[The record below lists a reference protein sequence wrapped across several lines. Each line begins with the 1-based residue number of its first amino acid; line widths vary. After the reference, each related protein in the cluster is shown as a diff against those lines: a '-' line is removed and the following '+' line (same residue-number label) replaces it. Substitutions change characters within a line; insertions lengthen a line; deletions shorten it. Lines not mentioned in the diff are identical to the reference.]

1 MDITPPAR
9 SDLEERLDALAR
21 KHGVP
26 GAAAGVLVGDEM
38 TVCATGVTRDDAEGV
53 PITDDTLFLVG
64 SITKVW
70 TATLVMQLVDEGRVD
85 LDDRVNSHLD
95 PPLRLADQGVA
106 DTVTIRQLLTHTG
119 GFYGDREDPP
129 ERGDN
134 ALLRA
139 IASYA
144 DLPQLHRPGQLFSY
158 CNSAYNVLGRLIEC
172 LSGSTWDDALRERVL
187 SPLGLQRTFT
197 LPEQAMVH
205 PVAIGHDL
213 DLAEKTQTPVTLWCD
228 SRASGPCGGTLA
240 MPAADLL
247 VFAKMHLQDGQGPD
261 GAHVVSSQSARL
273 MREPQVAMSDP
284 VMGLAWGL
292 GWEIGRIDE
301 PAVVGH
307 GGNTNGQMAQLF
319 LVPERSVAIC
329 VLTNGDATGELR
341 ETLCDELLSELVGV
355 TVSQHPAPAPAGT
368 RVDLTP
374 FVGAFGRD
382 DVRFTF
388 RAAGDVL
395 EADVGTSGRVAEELD
410 SFTTAVTYVS
420 DSRFLLVIPGME
432 DVPQPITFVR
442 EGGGDGAAT
451 HLAMSGRVL
460 PRLPSD
466 TEGEPR

>member
-1 MDITPPAR
+1 MDITPPAHD
-9 SDLEERLDALAR
+9 DLEERLDALAR

-106 DTVTIRQLLTHTG
+106 DSVTIRELLTHTG

-129 ERGDN
+129 ERGDD
-134 ALLRA
+134 ALQRA

-158 CNSAYNVLGRLIEC
+158 CNSGYNVLGRLVEC
-172 LSGSTWDDALRERVL
+172 LTGSTWDDALRERVL

-240 MPAADLL
+240 MRAADLL
-247 VFAKMHLQDGQGPD
+247 TFAKMHLRDGDGSD
-261 GAHVVSSQSARL
+261 GARVLSPQSARL
-273 MREPQVAMSDP
+273 MREPQVTMVDP
-284 VMGLAWGL
+284 VMGQAWGL
-292 GWEIGRIDE
+292 GWEIGRVDE
-301 PAVVGH
+301 PVIVGH

-319 LVPERSVAIC
+319 LVPERGVAIC

-341 ETLCDELLSELVGV
+341 ETLCDELLSELVDV

-395 EADVGTSGRVAEELD
+395 EADVGTSGRVAEQLD
-410 SFTTAVTYVS
+410 SFTTAVTHAS

-442 EGGGDGAAT
+442 EGGGDGPAT

>member
-9 SDLEERLDALAR
+9 DDLVERLDALAR

-38 TVCATGVTRDDAEGV
+38 TVCATGVTRDDADGV

-64 SITKVW
+64 SITKMW
-70 TATLVMQLVDEGRVD
+70 TATLVMQLVDEGHVD

-95 PPLRLADQGVA
+95 PTLRLADQGVA
-106 DTVTIRQLLTHTG
+106 DAVTIRQLLTHTG

-129 ERGDN
+129 ERGDD
-134 ALLRA
+134 ALQRA

-158 CNSAYNVLGRLIEC
+158 CNSGYNVLGRLVEC
-172 LSGSTWDDALRERVL
+172 LTGSTWDDALRDRVL

-205 PVAIGHDL
+205 PVAVGHDL
-213 DLAEKTQTPVTLWCD
+213 DLAEKTQTPVTQWCD

-240 MPAADLL
+240 MRAADLL
-247 VFAKMHLQDGQGPD
+247 AFAKMHLRDGQGPD
-261 GAHVVSSQSARL
+261 GARLLSSQSARL
-273 MREPQVAMSDP
+273 MREPQVTMVDP
-284 VMGLAWGL
+284 VMGQAWGL
-292 GWEIGRIDE
+292 GWEIGRVDE

-319 LVPERSVAIC
+319 LVPERGVAIC

-382 DVRFTF
+382 DVRLTF

-395 EADVGTSGRVAEELD
+395 EADVGTSGRVAEQLD
-410 SFTTAVTYVS
+410 SFTTAVTYAS

-442 EGGGDGAAT
+442 EGGGDGPAT

-460 PRLPSD
+460 PRLPSG

>member
-9 SDLEERLDALAR
+9 DELEQRLDALAR

-38 TVCATGVTRDDAEGV
+38 TVCATGVTRGDADGV

-70 TATLVMQLVDEGRVD
+70 TATLVMQLVDEGRIG

-95 PPLRLADQGVA
+95 PPLRLADQAVA
-106 DTVTIRQLLTHTG
+106 DTVTVRQLLTHTG

-129 ERGDN
+129 ERGDD
-134 ALLRA
+134 ALRRA

-158 CNSAYNVLGRLIEC
+158 CNSGYNVLGRLVEC
-172 LSGSTWDDALRERVL
+172 LTGSTWDDALRERVL

-197 LPEQAMVH
+197 LPEQAMAH

-213 DLAEKTQTPVTLWCD
+213 DLAEKTQTPVTQWCD

-240 MPAADLL
+240 MRAADLL
-247 VFAKMHLQDGQGPD
+247 TFAKMHLRDGEGSG
-261 GAHVVSSQSARL
+261 GARVLSPQSARL
-273 MREPQVAMSDP
+273 MREPQVTMVDP
-284 VMGLAWGL
+284 VMGQAWGL
-292 GWEIGRIDE
+292 GWEIGRVDE
-301 PAVVGH
+301 PVVVGH

-355 TVSQHPAPAPAGT
+355 TVSQHPAPATAGT
-368 RVDLTP
+368 RVDLSP
-374 FVGAFGRD
+374 FAGAFGRD
-382 DVRFTF
+382 DIRFTF

-395 EADVGTSGRVAEELD
+395 EADVGTSGRVADQLD
-410 SFTTAVTYVS
+410 SFATAVSYAS

-442 EGGGDGAAT
+442 EGGGDGPAT

>member
-1 MDITPPAR
+1 MDITPPVR
-9 SDLEERLDALAR
+9 DELEQRLDALAR

-38 TVCATGVTRDDAEGV
+38 TVCATGVTRGDAEGV

-70 TATLVMQLVDEGRVD
+70 TATLVMQLVDEGRIG

-106 DTVTIRQLLTHTG
+106 DTVTVRQLLTHTG

-129 ERGDN
+129 ERGDD
-134 ALLRA
+134 ALRRA

-158 CNSAYNVLGRLIEC
+158 CNSGYNVLGRLVEC
-172 LSGSTWDDALRERVL
+172 LTGSTWDDALRERVL

-197 LPEQAMVH
+197 LPEQAMAH

-213 DLAEKTQTPVTLWCD
+213 DLAEKTQTPVTQWCD

-240 MPAADLL
+240 MRAADLL
-247 VFAKMHLQDGQGPD
+247 TFAKMHLRDGEGSG
-261 GAHVVSSQSARL
+261 GARVLSPQSARL
-273 MREPQVAMSDP
+273 MREPQVTMVDP
-284 VMGLAWGL
+284 VMGQAWGL
-292 GWEIGRIDE
+292 GWEIGRVDE
-301 PAVVGH
+301 PVVVGH

-355 TVSQHPAPAPAGT
+355 TVSQHPAPATAGT
-368 RVDLTP
+368 RVDLSP
-374 FVGAFGRD
+374 FAGAFGRD
-382 DVRFTF
+382 DIRFTF

-395 EADVGTSGRVAEELD
+395 EADVGTSGRVADQLE
-410 SFTTAVTYVS
+410 SFTTAVSYAS

-442 EGGGDGAAT
+442 EGGGDGPAT

>member
-9 SDLEERLDALAR
+9 DDLEERLDALAR

-95 PPLRLADQGVA
+95 PPLRLQDQGVA

-119 GFYGDREDPP
+119 GFYGDREDLP
-129 ERGDN
+129 ERGDD
-134 ALLRA
+134 ALQRA

-158 CNSAYNVLGRLIEC
+158 CNSGYNVLGRLVEC
-172 LSGSTWDDALRERVL
+172 LTGSTWDDALRERVL

-240 MPAADLL
+240 MRAADLL
-247 VFAKMHLQDGQGPD
+247 AFAKMHLRGGQGPD
-261 GAHVVSSQSARL
+261 GAQVLSSQSARL

-292 GWEIGRIDE
+292 GWEIGRVDE
-301 PAVVGH
+301 PVVVGH

-319 LVPERSVAIC
+319 LVPDRGVAIC

-368 RVDLTP
+368 RVDLIP

-395 EADVGTSGRVAEELD
+395 EADVGTSGRVAEQLD
-410 SFTTAVTYVS
+410 SFTTAVTYAS

-442 EGGGDGAAT
+442 EGGGDGPAT

>member
-1 MDITPPAR
+1 MDITPPAHD
-9 SDLEERLDALAR
+9 DLEERLDALAR

-38 TVCATGVTRDDAEGV
+38 TICATGVTRDDAEGV

-106 DTVTIRQLLTHTG
+106 DSVTIRQLLTHTG

-129 ERGDN
+129 ERGDD
-134 ALLRA
+134 ALQRA

-158 CNSAYNVLGRLIEC
+158 CNSGYNVLGRLVEC
-172 LSGSTWDDALRERVL
+172 LTGSTWDDALRERVL
-187 SPLGLQRTFT
+187 SPLGLRRTFT

-240 MPAADLL
+240 MRAADLL
-247 VFAKMHLQDGQGPD
+247 TFAKMHLWDGEGTD
-261 GAHVVSSQSARL
+261 GARVLSPHSARL
-273 MREPQVAMSDP
+273 MREPQVTMVDP
-284 VMGLAWGL
+284 VMGQAWGL
-292 GWEIGRIDE
+292 GWEIGRVDE
-301 PAVVGH
+301 PVVVGH

-319 LVPERSVAIC
+319 LVPERGVAIC

-341 ETLCDELLSELVGV
+341 ETLCDELLAELVGV

-395 EADVGTSGRVAEELD
+395 EADVGTSGRVAEQLD
-410 SFTTAVTYVS
+410 SFTTAVTHAS

-442 EGGGDGAAT
+442 EGGGDGPAT

-460 PRLPSD
+460 PRLSSD

>member
-9 SDLEERLDALAR
+9 DDLVERLDALAR

-95 PPLRLADQGVA
+95 PTLRLADQGVA
-106 DTVTIRQLLTHTG
+106 DAVTIRQLLTHTG

-129 ERGDN
+129 ERGDD
-134 ALLRA
+134 ALQRA

-158 CNSAYNVLGRLIEC
+158 CNSGYNVLGRLVEC
-172 LSGSTWDDALRERVL
+172 LTGSTWDDALRDRVL

-205 PVAIGHDL
+205 PVAVGHDL
-213 DLAEKTQTPVTLWCD
+213 DLAEKTQTPVTQWCD

-240 MPAADLL
+240 MRAADLL
-247 VFAKMHLQDGQGPD
+247 AFAKMHLRDGQGPD
-261 GAHVVSSQSARL
+261 GARLLSSQSARL
-273 MREPQVAMSDP
+273 MREPQVTMVDP
-284 VMGLAWGL
+284 VMGQAWGL
-292 GWEIGRIDE
+292 GWEIGRVDE

-319 LVPERSVAIC
+319 LVPERGVAIC

-382 DVRFTF
+382 DVRLTF

-395 EADVGTSGRVAEELD
+395 EADVGTSGRVAEQLD
-410 SFTTAVTYVS
+410 SFTTAVTYAS

-442 EGGGDGAAT
+442 EGGGDGPAT

-460 PRLPSD
+460 PRLPSG

>member
-9 SDLEERLDALAR
+9 DDLVERLDALAR

-38 TVCATGVTRDDAEGV
+38 TVCATGVTRDDADGV

-64 SITKVW
+64 SITKMW

-95 PPLRLADQGVA
+95 PTLRLADQGVA
-106 DTVTIRQLLTHTG
+106 DAVTIRQLLTHTG

-129 ERGDN
+129 ERGDD
-134 ALLRA
+134 ALQRA

-158 CNSAYNVLGRLIEC
+158 CNSGYNVLGRLVEC
-172 LSGSTWDDALRERVL
+172 LTGSTWDDALRDRVL

-205 PVAIGHDL
+205 PVAVGHDL
-213 DLAEKTQTPVTLWCD
+213 DLAEKTQTPVTQWCD

-240 MPAADLL
+240 MRAADLL
-247 VFAKMHLQDGQGPD
+247 AFAKMHLRDGQGPD
-261 GAHVVSSQSARL
+261 GARVLSSQSARL
-273 MREPQVAMSDP
+273 MREPQVTMVDP
-284 VMGLAWGL
+284 VMGQAWGL
-292 GWEIGRIDE
+292 GWEIGRVDE

-319 LVPERSVAIC
+319 LVPERGVAIC

-382 DVRFTF
+382 DVRLTF

-395 EADVGTSGRVAEELD
+395 EADVGTSGRVAEQLD
-410 SFTTAVTYVS
+410 SFTTAVTYAS

-442 EGGGDGAAT
+442 EGGGDGPAT

-460 PRLPSD
+460 PRLPSG

>member
-1 MDITPPAR
+1 MDLTPPAR
-9 SDLEERLDALAR
+9 DELEQRLDALAR

-26 GAAAGVLVGDEM
+26 GAAAGVMVGDEV

-53 PITDDTLFLVG
+53 PIGVDTLFLVG

-70 TATLVMQLVDEGRVD
+70 TATLVMQLVDEGLVE

-95 PPLRLADQGVA
+95 PPLRLAGQGVA
-106 DTVTIRQLLTHTG
+106 DAVTIRQLLTHTA

-129 ERGDN
+129 ERGDD
-134 ALLRA
+134 ALRRA
-139 IASYA
+139 VASYA

-158 CNSAYNVLGRLIEC
+158 NNAGYNVLGRLVEC
-172 LSGSTWDDALRERVL
+172 LTGSTWDDALRERVL
-187 SPLGLQRTFT
+187 DPLGLQRTFT

-205 PVAIGHDL
+205 PVAVGHDL
-213 DLAEKTQTPVTLWCD
+213 DLAEKTQQPVTLWCD

-240 MPAADLL
+240 MRAADLL
-247 VFAKMHLQDGQGPD
+247 AFAKMHLRDGQRPD
-261 GAHVVSSQSARL
+261 GNRVLSAQSARL
-273 MREPQVAMSDP
+273 MREPQVSMVDP

-292 GWEIGRIDE
+292 GWEIGRLDE
-301 PAVVGH
+301 PVVVGH
-307 GGNTNGQMAQLF
+307 GGNTNGQMSQLF
-319 LVPERSVAIC
+319 LVPDHDVAIC
-329 VLTNGDATGELR
+329 VLTNGDATGQLR

-355 TVSQHPAPAPAGT
+355 TVSQHAEPAADGT
-368 RVDLTP
+368 HVDLMP
-374 FVGAFGRD
+374 FVGTFGRD

-388 RAAGDVL
+388 RAAGGVL
-395 EADVGTSGRVAEELD
+395 EADVGTSGRVAESLD
-410 SFTTAVTYVS
+410 SFTTALSYAS
-420 DSRFLLVIPGME
+420 DSRFLLVLPGLE

-442 EGGGDGAAT
+442 EDGDDGPAT

>member
-1 MDITPPAR
+1 MDITPPPR
-9 SDLEERLDALAR
+9 RDLEERLDALAR

-26 GAAAGVLVGDEM
+26 GATAGVLVGDEM

-53 PITDDTLFLVG
+53 PITVDTLFLVG

-70 TATLVMQLVDEGRVD
+70 TATLVMQLVDEGRID

-95 PPLRLADQGVA
+95 PQLRLAEQAVA

-129 ERGDN
+129 ERGDD
-134 ALLRA
+134 ALLRTLA
-139 IASYA
+139 GYA

-158 CNSAYNVLGRLIEC
+158 CNAGYNVLGRLVEC
-172 LSGSTWDDALRERVL
+172 LTGSTWDDALRERVL
-187 SPLGLQRTFT
+187 APLGLQRAFT
-197 LPEQAMVH
+197 LPEQAMAH
-205 PVAIGHDL
+205 PMAVGHDL

-240 MPAADLL
+240 MRAADLL
-247 VFAKMHLQDGQGPD
+247 TFAKVHMRDGERAD
-261 GAHVVSSQSARL
+261 GARVLSAQSARL
-273 MREPQVAMSDP
+273 MREPQVSMVDP

-292 GWEIGRIDE
+292 GWEIGRLDD
-301 PAVVGH
+301 PVVVGH
-307 GGNTNGQMAQLF
+307 GGNTNGQMAQLP
-319 LVPERSVAIC
+319 LVPDHGVAIC
-329 VLTNGDATGELR
+329 VLTNGDATGQLR

-355 TVSQHPAPAPAGT
+355 TVAQHPVAAAGGT

-374 FVGAFGRD
+374 FVGTFGRD

-395 EADVGTSGRVAEELD
+395 EADVGTSGRVAEQLD
-410 SFTTAVTYVS
+410 SFTTAVSYAS
-420 DSRFLLVIPGME
+420 DTRFLLAIPGME

-442 EGGGDGAAT
+442 EGGGDGPAT

-466 TEGEPR
+466 TEGGPR